1 MRYEIDMEKEMEK
14 QAEIEQEFVG
24 RINKIDLWG
33 ALDDVRMSLKD
44 DGIEFDDGVDT
55 EESFRIKNEYSI

>member
-1 MRYEIDMEKEMEK
+1 MRDKINWEEEMEK
-14 QAEIEQEFVG
+14 QAEIEQEFIG
-24 RINKIDLWG
+24 RIDKIDLWG
-33 ALDDVRMSLKD
+33 VLDDIRMSLKD